1 MNRFAKPLLL
11 CSLIATGSMTLAGCQ
26 SAPEVEEKV
35 MNSLQT
41 EVYYLDRSMLP
52 PNSELT
58 VTLEDVSKMDVAATV
73 ISSKLVTL
81 NSAPPY
87 QVSLD
92 YDNALIKENMRYNV
106 RAQIRKDGKLLYT
119 STQSNNPFVNNS
131 DPLRLKLTKIAPTIK
146 PDVPLTNTYWKAT
159 MLQDA
164 QVNTPE
170 GAREVFVQLKADGNA
185 RGFAGCNNFMGGY
198 LAKEFGLRFKGMA
211 STMMMC
217 QGTANTLESTM
228 HQVLQDTFE
237 YKIKGESLTLFN
249 EKKEKIAQ
257 FSAVYF
263 N

>member
-11 CSLIATGSMTLAGCQ
+11 CSLIVTGSMTLAGCQ
-26 SAPEVEEKV
+26 SAPEVEEKL

-58 VTLEDVSKMDVAATV
+58 VTLEDVSKMDVASTL

-81 NSAPPY
+81 NNAPPY

-119 STQSNNPFVNNS
+119 STQSNNPFAS
-131 DPLRLKLTKIAPTIK
+131 DEPLRIRVEKVAPPVI
-146 PDVPLTNTYWKAT
+146 PNVSLINTYWKAIE
-159 MLQDA
+159 LQGEKIKTLED
-164 QVNTPE
+164 N
-170 GAREVFVQLKADGNA
+170 RELFVQLKKDGSVN
-185 RGFAGCNNFMGGY
+185 GFAGCNNFMGSY
-198 LAKEFGLRFKGMA
+198 VAKEFGLRFKGLA

-217 QGTANTLESTM
+217 QGSANQLDTSM

-237 YKIKGESLTLFN
+237 FKIKGETLTLFN
-249 EKKEKIAQ
+249 ESKEKIAQ
-257 FSAVYF
+257 FNAVYF
-263 N
+263 

>member
-119 STQSNNPFVNNS
+119 STQSNNPFAS
-131 DPLRLKLTKIAPTIK
+131 DEPLKIRVTKVAPPVK
-146 PDVPLTNTYWKAT
+146 PNVSLTNTYWKA
-159 MLQDA
+159 MVLNGES
-164 QVNTPE
+164 VNTPQ
-170 GAREVFVQLKADGNA
+170 GARELFVQLKADGSVK
-185 RGFAGCNNFMGGY
+185 GFAGCNNFMGSFI
-198 LAKEFGLRFKGMA
+198 AKEYGLRFKGMA
-211 STMMMC
+211 STMKMC
-217 QGTANTLESTM
+217 QGRANDLDRSM

-237 YKIKGESLTLFN
+237 YKIKGETLTLFN
-249 EKKEKIAQ
+249 ESKEKIAQ
-257 FSAVYF
+257 FNAVYF
-263 N
+263 

>member
-1 MNRFAKPLLL
+1 MNRFAKPLFL
-11 CSLIATGSMTLAGCQ
+11 CSLIATSTITLTACQ
-26 SAPEVEEKV
+26 SAPEVQQST
-35 MNSLQT
+35 MRTLNT
-41 EVYYLDRSMLP
+41 EVFYLDRSMLP
-52 PNSELT
+52 PNAELT

-73 ISSKLVTL
+73 ISSKLTTL
-81 NSAPPY
+81 DTAPPY
-87 QVSLD
+87 RVALT
-92 YDNALIKENMRYNV
+92 YDEALIKDNMRYNV

-119 STQSNNPFVNNS
+119 TTQSNNPFVNNS

-170 GAREVFVQLKADGNA
+170 GTREVFVQLKSGGNA

-198 LAKEFGLRFKGMA
+198 VAKEFGLRFKGMA

-217 QGTANTLESTM
+217 QGTANTVESAM

>member
-11 CSLIATGSMTLAGCQ
+11 CSLIAAGSMTLAGCQ

-119 STQSNNPFVNNS
+119 STQSNNPFAS
-131 DPLRLKLTKIAPTIK
+131 DEPLKIRVSKVAPPVK
-146 PDVPLTNTYWKAT
+146 PNVSLTNTYWKA
-159 MLQDA
+159 MVLNGES
-164 QVNTPE
+164 VNTPQ
-170 GAREVFVQLKADGNA
+170 GARELFVQLKADGSVK
-185 RGFAGCNNFMGGY
+185 GFAGCNNFMGSFI
-198 LAKEFGLRFKGMA
+198 AKEYGLRFKGMA
-211 STMMMC
+211 STMKMC
-217 QGTANTLESTM
+217 QGRANDLDRSM

-237 YKIKGESLTLFN
+237 YKIKGETLTLFN
-249 EKKEKIAQ
+249 ESKVKIAQ
-257 FSAVYF
+257 FNAVYF
-263 N
+263 

>member
-92 YDNALIKENMRYNV
+92 YDNALIKDNMRYNV

-119 STQSNNPFVNNS
+119 STQSNNPFAS
-131 DPLRLKLTKIAPTIK
+131 DEPLKIRVTKVAPPVK
-146 PDVPLTNTYWKAT
+146 PNVSLTNTYWKA
-159 MLQDA
+159 MVLNGES
-164 QVNTPE
+164 VNTPQ
-170 GAREVFVQLKADGNA
+170 GARELFVQLKADGSVK
-185 RGFAGCNNFMGGY
+185 GFAGCNNFMGSFI
-198 LAKEFGLRFKGMA
+198 AKEYGLRFKGMA
-211 STMMMC
+211 STMKMC
-217 QGTANTLESTM
+217 QGRANDLDRSM

-237 YKIKGESLTLFN
+237 YKIKGETLTLFN
-249 EKKEKIAQ
+249 ESKEKIAQ
-257 FSAVYF
+257 FNAVYF
-263 N
+263 

>member
-58 VTLEDVSKMDVAATV
+58 VTLEDVSKMDVASTV

-92 YDNALIKENMRYNV
+92 YDNALIKDNMRYNV

-119 STQSNNPFVNNS
+119 STQSNNPFAS
-131 DPLRLKLTKIAPTIK
+131 DEPLKIRVTKVAPPVK
-146 PDVPLTNTYWKAT
+146 PNVSLTNTYWKA
-159 MLQDA
+159 MVLNGES
-164 QVNTPE
+164 VNTPQ
-170 GAREVFVQLKADGNA
+170 GARELFVQLKADGSVK
-185 RGFAGCNNFMGGY
+185 GFAGCNNFMGSFI
-198 LAKEFGLRFKGMA
+198 AKEYGLRFKGMA
-211 STMMMC
+211 STMKMC
-217 QGTANTLESTM
+217 QGRANDLDRSM

-237 YKIKGESLTLFN
+237 YKIKGETLTLFN
-249 EKKEKIAQ
+249 ESKVKIAQ
-257 FSAVYF
+257 FNAVYF
-263 N
+263 